1 MQILCQ
7 VVNLYIAIIFGRII
21 LSWFP
26 TSRGTILGTI
36 SDFLF
41 GLIEPVLGPIRRL
54 FPPVGMGGMGLDL
67 SPIITHHFAVD
78 QYEAAFAQ
86 MLSGQSGKVILD
98 WAA

>member
-41 GLIEPVLGPIRRL
+41 GLTEPALGPIRRL
-54 FPPVGMGGMGLDL
+54 IPPVRMGMAAIDV
-67 SPIITHHFAVD
+67 SPIIVFV
-78 QYEAAFAQ
+78 
-86 MLSGQSGKVILD
+86 VIMVICS
-98 WAA
+98 AG

>member
-41 GLIEPVLGPIRRL
+41 GLTEPVLGPIRRL
-54 FPPVGMGGMGLDL
+54 IPPVGPPDPREGPDPRVLTALVG
-67 SPIITHHFAVD
+67 TATT
-78 QYEAAFAQ
+78 
-86 MLSGQSGKVILD
+86 
-98 WAA
+98 

>member
-1 MQILCQ
+1 LQILCQ

-41 GLIEPVLGPIRRL
+41 GLTEPVLGPIRRL
-54 FPPVGMGGMGLDL
+54 IPPVGMGGMGLDL
-67 SPIITHHFAVD
+67 SPIIVLLGL
-78 QYEAAFAQ
+78 Q
-86 MLSGQSGKVILD
+86 ILVKGLILGCV
-98 WAA
+98 